1 MKLKEARQ
9 KFIDSWGTFGTKWGI
24 NRTMALVH
32 GLILA
37 TDKPVSTED
46 IMEQLNISRGNANM
60 NIRALIDWGLAHK
73 VFIAGERMEYFEAEK
88 DIYKVALMIIR
99 ERRKRELEPIR
110 YMLQDL
116 QKIDDKGK
124 SADNFKKVV
133 KDIDEFAE
141 FADKAM
147 EKMIRND
154 RTWLLKTL
162 KKVIT

>member
-1 MKLKEARQ
+1 MKLNEAKQ
-9 KFIDSWGTFGTKWGI
+9 KFIESWGTFGTKWGI

-37 TDKPVSTED
+37 ADKPVSTED
-46 IMEQLNISRGNANM
+46 IMEQLNVSRGNANM

-73 VFIAGERMEYFEAEK
+73 VFISGERMEYFEAEK

-110 YMLQDL
+110 NMLQDL
-116 QKIDDKGK
+116 QKIEDKGK
-124 SADNFKKVV
+124 SADNFKKVI

-147 EKMIRND
+147 EKMIKND
-154 RTWLLKTL
+154 RAWMLKVL